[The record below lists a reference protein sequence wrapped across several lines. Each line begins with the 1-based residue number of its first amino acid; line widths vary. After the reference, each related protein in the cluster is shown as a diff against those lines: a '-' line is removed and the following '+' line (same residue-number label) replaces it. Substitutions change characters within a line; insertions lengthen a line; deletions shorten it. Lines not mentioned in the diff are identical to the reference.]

1 MQVKEIMS
9 GSPRTVTPETGL
21 VDVVSLMCLYRF
33 SGLPVMEGD
42 KMVGFIAEKDV
53 LHKLFPTLE
62 DMMTD
67 GLGNLDFEAMTGKY
81 KDVVNLKV
89 GDLMV
94 TNVITVSPEDHILQA
109 ATTMVRHKFRRIPV
123 ADRGKLVGML
133 SLGDIHKAL
142 FQRNISSLMSKS
154 AG

>member
-9 GSPRTVTPETGL
+9 GSPRTVTPDTDL
-21 VDVVSLMCLYRF
+21 VDVVSQMCLYRF
-33 SGLPVMEGD
+33 SGLPVMKGD

-81 KDVVNLKV
+81 KEVVNLKV
-89 GDLMV
+89 GDLMAA
-94 TNVITVSPEDHILQA
+94 NVITVSSEDHILQA

-142 FQRNISSLMSKS
+142 FQRNISSLMGKS

>member
-1 MQVKEIMS
+1 MQVKEVMS
-9 GSPRTVTPETGL
+9 GSPRTVTPDTGL

-89 GDLMV
+89 GDLMA
-94 TNVITVSPEDHILQA
+94 TNIITVSPEDHILQA